1 MSELDSNR
9 KVMLVTGASSGIGEA
24 TAARLAALGHH
35 VVMVSRTDERGN
47 RSRQKI
53 LRAHPEASTDL
64 LIADLTTTSAIR
76 KLSEE
81 FKSKY
86 NRLDVLINNAA
97 VMTSTRR
104 TTPEGF
110 ELQFFVNHLAYFL
123 LTGQLMDALGR
134 APSARIVNVASTA
147 HSRGVIDFNDLQ
159 MERHYRGYDAYAN
172 TKLMNIL
179 FTYELARRLE
189 GTRMTANCVHPGVIR
204 TGLMRG
210 VSPVLHT
217 LWQSLGKFF
226 KQPDEGA
233 ETPVYLATSAEVE
246 GVSGKYFRHCRP
258 YGTSQASN
266 DRDLQRRLWEESER
280 LTGYHFELDGVQ
292 LPAPTL

>member
-1 MSELDSNR
+1 MTNSGANQ

-24 TAARLAALGHH
+24 TATRLAALGAH

-47 RSRQKI
+47 RARHKI
-53 LRAHPEASTDL
+53 QRAHPDASTDL
-64 LIADLTTTSAIR
+64 LIADLTTTAAIR
-76 KLSEE
+76 RLAEE
-81 FKSKY
+81 FNARY
-86 NRLDVLINNAA
+86 DHLDVLINNAA

-123 LTGQLMDALGR
+123 LTGQLMAALQR
-134 APSARIVNVASTA
+134 ASAARIVNVSSTA
-147 HSRGVIDFNDLQ
+147 HSRGEIDFSDLQ
-159 MERHYRGYDAYAN
+159 MERHYRAYDAYAN

-179 FTYELARRLE
+179 FTYELAHRLE
-189 GTRMTANCVHPGVIR
+189 GKRMTSNCLHPGVIR

-233 ETPVYLATSAEVE
+233 ETPVYLATSPDVE
-246 GVSGKYFRHCRP
+246 GVSGKYFRYCREF
-258 YGTSQASN
+258 GTSRASN

-280 LTGYHFELDGVQ
+280 LTGYRFDV
-292 LPAPTL
+292 

>member
-1 MSELDSNR
+1 
-9 KVMLVTGASSGIGEA
+9 MLVTGASSGIGEA
-24 TAARLAALGHH
+24 TANRLAALGAH
-35 VVMVSRTDERGN
+35 VVLVARDRTRGE
-47 RSRQKI
+47 RSRQRI
-53 LRAHPEASTDL
+53 LKAHPSASTDL
-64 LIADLTTTSAIR
+64 LLADLSTRAAIHG
-76 KLSEE
+76 LADA
-81 FKSKY
+81 FNAKY
-86 NRLDVLINNAA
+86 DHLDVLINNAA

-123 LTGQLMDALGR
+123 LTGHLMSALER
-134 APSARIVNVASTA
+134 APAARIVNVSSTA
-147 HSRGVIDFNDLQ
+147 HSRGEIDFNDLQ
-159 MERHYRGYDAYAN
+159 MERHYRAYDAYAS

-179 FTYELARRLE
+179 FTYELAHRLE
-189 GTRMTANCVHPGVIR
+189 GTRMTSNCLHPGVIR

-233 ETPVYLATSAEVE
+233 ETPVYLATAPDVE
-246 GVSGKYFRHCRP
+246 GVSGKYFRHCREF
-258 YGTSQASN
+258 GTSRASN

-280 LTGYHFELDGVQ
+280 LTGYRFEV
-292 LPAPTL
+292 

>member
-1 MSELDSNR
+1 MMNSGTNR

-24 TAARLAALGHH
+24 TATRLAALGAH

-47 RSRQKI
+47 RARQKI
-53 LRAHPEASTDL
+53 HRAHPEASTDL
-64 LIADLTTTSAIR
+64 LIADLATTAAIR
-76 KLSEE
+76 SLAGE
-81 FKSKY
+81 FNAKY
-86 NRLDVLINNAA
+86 GHLDVLINNAA

-104 TTPEGF
+104 KTSEGF

-123 LTGQLMDALGR
+123 LTGQLMAALKR
-134 APSARIVNVASTA
+134 APAARIVNVSSTA
-147 HSRGVIDFNDLQ
+147 HSRGEIDFNDLQ
-159 MERHYRGYDAYAN
+159 MERHYRAYDAYAN

-179 FTYELARRLE
+179 FTYELAHRLA
-189 GTRMTANCVHPGVIR
+189 GTRMTSNCLHPGVIR

-226 KQPDEGA
+226 KQPEEGA
-233 ETPVYLATSAEVE
+233 ETPVYLATSPEVE
-246 GVSGKYFRHCRP
+246 GVSGKYFRYCREF
-258 YGTSQASN
+258 GTSRASN

-280 LTGYHFELDGVQ
+280 LTGYRFDV
-292 LPAPTL
+292 